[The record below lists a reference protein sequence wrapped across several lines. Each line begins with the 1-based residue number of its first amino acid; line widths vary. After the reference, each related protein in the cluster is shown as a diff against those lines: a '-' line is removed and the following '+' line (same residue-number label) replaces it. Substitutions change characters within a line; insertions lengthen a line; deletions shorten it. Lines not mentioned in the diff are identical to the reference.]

1 MADIV
6 RGISFQPTETATASK
21 LHRLVDNATIA
32 GLTADDFV
40 GSFGLVGTATPAT
53 ATEGAVWQGLEV
65 TQFEESTYSGIFQ
78 FSAYFVKTSGE
89 EVKLFDPY
97 GFETRRYLNSSGDI
111 GTANPGVPCETE
123 GPGGGETLV
132 AYGATTALNEA
143 GHAVFGSVVN
153 TTFSGFA
160 GRVLMRGFGMAVME
174 GERAIGTGWP
184 HVFIKTERTTSFALT
199 NATNAN
205 GALGQRLSDYRP
217 LSGFRRVPVLMYG
230 GPVWRAER

>member
-40 GSFGLVGTATPAT
+40 GNFGLVSTATPAA

-78 FSAYFVKTSGE
+78 FSAYFVKTLWE

-97 GFETRRYLNSSGDI
+97 GFETTRFINY
-111 GTANPGVPCETE
+111 PGHPCDVE

-132 AYGATTALNEA
+132 AFAATTALNEV
-143 GHAVFGSVVN
+143 GHACFGSVVN

-160 GRVLMRGFGMAVME
+160 GRVMMRGFGMAVAP
-174 GERAIGTGWP
+174 GERFISTGWP
-184 HVFIKTERTTSFALT
+184 HGLVKTDSTTAFGLT

-205 GALGQRLSDYRP
+205 GFLGMRLSDYRP
-217 LSGFRRVPVLMYG
+217 LTGFRRVPVLMYG
-230 GPVWRAER
+230 GPVWRGV